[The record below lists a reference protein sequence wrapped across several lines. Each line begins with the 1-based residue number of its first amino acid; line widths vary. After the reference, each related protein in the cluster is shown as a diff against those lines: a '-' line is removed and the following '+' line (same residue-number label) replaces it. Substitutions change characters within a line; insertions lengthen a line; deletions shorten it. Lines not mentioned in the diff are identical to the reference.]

1 VHYPTLD
8 ALRSFLPG
16 RCSTSAELPWI
27 PSGTPGKS
35 AKPLRFLRNG
45 SGFVELLRMEPGTL
59 MPLHRHSGEIHAYN
73 LSGSR
78 QLCTGEVIGPG
89 DYVYEP
95 PGNIDWWKV
104 IGDETML
111 ALVVVMGDV
120 AWPSTTATAL
130 NRACRRGTSS
140 KAEWSSAC
148 QVGGD
153 RAEQQVD
160 RTHPS
165 LRILAFC
172 HSPGGAIEGR

>member
-1 VHYPTLD
+1 MYHPTLD
-8 ALRSFLPG
+8 TLRSFLPA

-89 DYVYEP
+89 DYVFEP

-120 AWPSTTATAL
+120 AFLGPGDTVRARVDAATQL
-130 NRACRRGTSS
+130 
-140 KAEWSSAC
+140 AEYHRHC
-148 QVGGD
+148 I
-153 RAEQQVD
+153 EQGLPARDIVE
-160 RTHPS
+160 S
-165 LRILAFC
+165 
-172 HSPGGAIEGR
+172 